1 MTFTNGIIEGF
12 TPKFKSINKD
22 CDRYFDA
29 LASLSEDGS
38 IQTDEVL
45 KYTSPGYLWI
55 YFQYI
60 ENGYSDAI
68 VADLKKDVT
77 DRDFYG
83 ALFEN
88 TRLVLDRLMEL
99 SEHENVINVYK
110 AAILHRLKA
119 FKEEHSIFVN
129 PRKKCEARNSS
140 KKWLKHYLPTFEKIV
155 SDYEKI
161 LSELKRVDPD
171 IENYLNYIQ
180 LLRTS
185 LRKPVN
191 P

>member
-1 MTFTNGIIEGF
+1 MIFKNGIIDGF
-12 TPKFKSINKD
+12 TPKFKSIKID

-29 LASLSEDGS
+29 LASLSEDGI
-38 IQTDEVL
+38 IQSDEVL

-60 ENGYSDAI
+60 ENGYTDAI

-129 PRKKCEARNSS
+129 PRIKCEARNAS

-155 SDYEKI
+155 ADYEKL
-161 LSELKRVDPD
+161 LSRLKQIDPD